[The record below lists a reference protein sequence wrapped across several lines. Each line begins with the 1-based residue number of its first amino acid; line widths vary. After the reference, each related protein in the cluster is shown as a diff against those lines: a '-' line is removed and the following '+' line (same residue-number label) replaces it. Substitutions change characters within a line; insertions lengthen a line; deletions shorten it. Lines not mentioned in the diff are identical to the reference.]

1 MSSSMRV
8 PGPIP
13 SACTAATA
21 IPASVTPWALA
32 VVALREIMA
41 RLACCTHGD

>member
-1 MSSSMRV
+1 MLV
-8 PGPIP
+8 
-13 SACTAATA
+13 ATSRSHHA
-21 IPASVTPWALA
+21 GKRHLA